1 MRCSDC
7 GAELQPWETVYSW
20 DCNNTTEWL
29 CEDCFE
35 GKRMELTNAEFAE
48 LIGSE
53 TCKVEDLEYSTKG
66 YDL

>member
-1 MRCSDC
+1 MRCADWN
-7 GAELQPWETVYSW
+7 AELKPYETVYNFENGW
-20 DCNNTTEWL
+20 Y

-35 GKRMELTNAEFAE
+35 SMRSELSLAEFAE
-48 LIGSE
+48 IIGSE

>member
-1 MRCSDC
+1 MKCADC
-7 GAELQPWETVYSW
+7 DAELEPWETVYSFE
-20 DCNNTTEWL
+20 NGGY

-35 GKRMELTNAEFAE
+35 SMRSELSLAEFAE

-53 TCKVEDLEYSTKG
+53 TCKVEDLEFSMKG

>member
-1 MRCSDC
+1 MKCADC
-7 GAELQPWETVYSW
+7 DAELEPYETVYSFENGW
-20 DCNNTTEWL
+20 Y

-35 GKRMELTNAEFAE
+35 SMRSELSLAEFAE

-53 TCKVEDLEYSTKG
+53 TCKVEDLKFSTKG